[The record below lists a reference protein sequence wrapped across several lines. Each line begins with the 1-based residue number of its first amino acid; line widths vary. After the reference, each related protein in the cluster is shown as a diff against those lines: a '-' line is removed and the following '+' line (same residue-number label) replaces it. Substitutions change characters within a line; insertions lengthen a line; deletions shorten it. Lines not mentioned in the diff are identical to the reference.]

1 MESLKVAS
9 LYCFTKLDLVS
20 EKRDNIFRICKNL
33 DVKGLIIMANEGI
46 NGTIAGEIKKVDIVI
61 RNIKEIMN
69 CDQINL
75 KQSLIKEIP
84 FGRIKVKIKK
94 EIVTFGVDEMSM
106 AEQPGIYVE
115 PKDWN
120 TLIRDE
126 NVVTIDTRN
135 DYEVAIGSFIGAI
148 NPNTENFSDFPEWW
162 RKNAKQYKG
171 KSVAMFCTG
180 GIRCEKST
188 KYLLKHGVRK
198 VYHLK
203 GGILNYLENYEGNE
217 SQWEGECF
225 VFDQRVSVG
234 SNIENGSCSLCFA
247 CRHPLRSYELNH
259 PYYEEGVSCQHC
271 YEKTGYER
279 KRNFRERQKQIKLS
293 ALKGEKHLKYF

>member
-9 LYCFTKLDLVS
+9 LYCFTKLDSVS
-20 EKRDNIFRICKNL
+20 QKRDSIFQICKDL
-33 DVKGLIIMANEGI
+33 DMKGLIILANEGI

-61 RNIKEIMN
+61 KNIREVMN

-75 KQSLIKEIP
+75 KQSLIEEIP

-94 EIVTFGVDEMSM
+94 EIVTFGIDEMSM

-115 PKDWN
+115 PNDWN
-120 TLIRDE
+120 TLICDE

-162 RKNAKQYKG
+162 RKNSEQYKG
-171 KSVAMFCTG
+171 KSIAMFCTG

-203 GGILNYLENYEGNE
+203 GGILNYLE
-217 SQWEGECF
+217 
-225 VFDQRVSVG
+225 
-234 SNIENGSCSLCFA
+234 
-247 CRHPLRSYELNH
+247 SYKAKF
-259 PYYEEGVSCQHC
+259 
-271 YEKTGYER
+271 KT
-279 KRNFRERQKQIKLS
+279 
-293 ALKGEKHLKYF
+293 

>member
-1 MESLKVAS
+1 
-9 LYCFTKLDLVS
+9 
-20 EKRDNIFRICKNL
+20 
-33 DVKGLIIMANEGI
+33 MANEGI
-46 NGTIAGEIKKVDIVI
+46 NGTIAGEIKKVDTVI
-61 RNIKEIMN
+61 KNIKEIMN

-94 EIVTFGVDEMSM
+94 EIVTFGIDEISM

-120 TLIRDE
+120 RLMRDE

-135 DYEVAIGSFIGAI
+135 DYEVAIGSFIGSI

-162 RKNAKQYKG
+162 RKNGEQYKG

-203 GGILNYLENYEGNE
+203 GGILNYLESYKGNE
-217 SQWEGECF
+217 SRWEGECF

-234 SNIENGSCSLCFA
+234 PNIKNGSCSLCFA
-247 CRHPLRSYELNH
+247 CRHPLSSSELNH
-259 PYYEEGVSCQHC
+259 PHYEEGVSCRHC